1 MDLVPDTLLP
11 QRLLRV
17 ATSPPLFS
25 SLSSYRH
32 SINLFLVFACP
43 TSTSFTPDD
52 MQFVPLS
59 IKPIRSSSPSIHC
72 SIFFLF
78 PSLPLRHISQSRNLP
93 LPSIHYFFSSFLLL
107 ITNKNVAPKAL
118 SYFLHNQARPHTQ
131 RKSKHPLRGLSMY
144 LFPPVVFI
152 SHRQKKGYRVCV
164 GV

>member
-1 MDLVPDTLLP
+1 MTVTAILWTTIIMDLVPDTLLP

-59 IKPIRSSSPSIHC
+59 IKPIRSSSPSIHG
-72 SIFFLF
+72 SASAPVHWTRVWTQTHQYEASAPSPATLIAPATPAAKPQGRASMDTTSF
-78 PSLPLRHISQSRNLP
+78 PS
-93 LPSIHYFFSSFLLL
+93 
-107 ITNKNVAPKAL
+107 PKA
-118 SYFLHNQARPHTQ
+118 ARGPYSPGRSRPMHT
-131 RKSKHPLRGLSMY
+131 
-144 LFPPVVFI
+144 
-152 SHRQKKGYRVCV
+152 
-164 GV
+164 